1 MGGVVADTHAVLWYL
16 LEPDQ
21 LTSRASEALD
31 GALATGDGIWISS
44 ISLIEVTY
52 LVEKGKLPRS
62 VIERLDRAAADEAEG
77 LKVAAVDLGT
87 AQELR
92 HVPRDIVPDM
102 PDRIIAAT
110 AAHLGMPLVTRD
122 PRIQRTG
129 VRTVW

>member
-52 LVEKGKLPRS
+52 LVEKGKLPQS
-62 VIERLDRAAADEAEG
+62 VIERLDRAVADEAEG
-77 LKVAAVDLGT
+77 LKVAAVDLDI

-92 HVPRDIVPDM
+92 QVPRDIVPDM

>member
-77 LKVAAVDLGT
+77 LKVAAVDLDI

-92 HVPRDIVPDM
+92 QVPRDIVPDM

-122 PRIQRTG
+122 RRIQRAG